1 MSIIQAGQVIFGNIP
16 FANGNITSYRR
27 YYVVFKVSSDYIY
40 LLNCSSIKGKE
51 HKLLLPS
58 NEKLDN
64 CIPPLTKD
72 TMIKMDEIYA
82 IPLTCESLFQIKS
95 PSLPIETLKKVESDL
110 KNFINKK
117 HVANPSIMKYT
128 YEQISICN

>member
-1 MSIIQAGQVIFGNIP
+1 MSNIQAGQVIFGNIP

-27 YYVVFKVSSDYIY
+27 YYVVFKVTSNYIY
-40 LLNCSSIKGKE
+40 LLNCSSIEGKE

-64 CIPPLTKD
+64 CIPPLTKN

-82 IPLTCESLFQIKS
+82 IPVNCESLFEIKT
-95 PSLPIETLKKVESDL
+95 PSLSIKTFEKVKTDL
-110 KNFINKK
+110 KNFINIK
-117 HVANPSIMKYT
+117 HVANPTIIRYT
-128 YEQISICN
+128 YGQISNCN